1 MSTSR
6 SADTV
11 SRPAQAESQPFD
23 TGLAALLA
31 RLPAFWIGALI
42 VILWLAVALCWP
54 LLAPHDPYAT
64 NLAAPLSPP
73 SAAHLFGTDDLGRD
87 VFSRVLAGAAPL
99 FLVAPAA
106 TALQLFLGLLVGMSA
121 GYLGGRADSLLMRAV
136 DVVIV
141 LPSLIVLVIIVKVLG
156 VSVFS
161 LVFVIALS
169 GVPTLSRQAR
179 NLTLQL
185 KTRDFVAA
193 ARLRGESGGYIV
205 SREILPNLASALT
218 AEAVVRFGWSTLAS
232 VSLGFLGVSW
242 QPPSA
247 DWGLAI
253 NTQRAYLQVQP
264 FAVLG
269 PTLALALLMIGV
281 STLGDAVNKA
291 VRER

>member
-1 MSTSR
+1 MSTLR
-6 SADTV
+6 SAEAK
-11 SRPAQAESQPFD
+11 SRAAQADRWLFD
-23 TGLAALLA
+23 ADLAALLV
-31 RLPAFWIGALI
+31 RLPTFWIGALI
-42 VILWLAVALCWP
+42 VILWLGVALCWP

-64 NLAAPLSPP
+64 NLARPLSAP
-73 SAAHLFGTDDLGRD
+73 SAAHLLGTDDLGRD

-99 FLVAPAA
+99 FLVTPAA
-106 TALQLFLGLLVGMSA
+106 TALQFFLGLLVGMSA
-121 GYLGGRADSLLMRAV
+121 GYLGGRADSLLMRAM
-136 DVVIV
+136 DVAIV
-141 LPSLIVLVIIVKVLG
+141 LPSLIMLVIIVKVLG
-156 VSVFS
+156 VSVFT

-193 ARLRGESGGYIV
+193 ARLRGESGWYIV
-205 SREILPNLASALT
+205 TREILPNLAPTLT

-232 VSLGFLGVSW
+232 VSLGFLGLSW

-247 DWGLAI
+247 DWGLAV

-281 STLGDAVNKA
+281 SLLGDAINKA